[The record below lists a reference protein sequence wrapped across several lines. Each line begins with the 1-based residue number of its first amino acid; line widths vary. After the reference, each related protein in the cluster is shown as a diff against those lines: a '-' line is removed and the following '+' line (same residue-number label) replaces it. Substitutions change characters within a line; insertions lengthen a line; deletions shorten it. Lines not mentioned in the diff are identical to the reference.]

1 MACVQSGSTP
11 SNVHSQLYDQTLGD
25 RKENPTSFGSIVLGN
40 GGGLYATWKKKD
52 STSFVVGVLGNG
64 GGYTFSKRRDPTNI
78 GVIVFGHGCGLYPS

>member
-40 GGGLYATWKKKD
+40 GGGLYAT
-52 STSFVVGVLGNG
+52 
-64 GGYTFSKRRDPTNI
+64 
-78 GVIVFGHGCGLYPS
+78 